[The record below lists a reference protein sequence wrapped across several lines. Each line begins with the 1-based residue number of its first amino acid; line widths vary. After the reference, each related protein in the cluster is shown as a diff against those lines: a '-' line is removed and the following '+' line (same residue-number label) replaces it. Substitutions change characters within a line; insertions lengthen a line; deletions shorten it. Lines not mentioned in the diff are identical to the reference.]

1 MSDADAITNA
11 PGESGALL
19 PSPSVFTDVDSSS
32 AALPEK
38 HSLLRAAF
46 SFPAVL
52 GAALVGAVFV
62 IGRTFDVN
70 PDFWWHAKTG
80 ETILATHR
88 WPTADPFSFTVAG
101 RPWLAYE
108 WLGDVLLGWAA
119 RVGGFRALD
128 ALLVVWG
135 SAIMLALYAYG
146 TLRSGNSKA
155 GFAASAA
162 LLAVASP
169 ALTLRPQMLGYLFLI
184 LTLIALE
191 RFRQGKPRALGLL
204 PLLFLVWINT
214 HGSWLI
220 GLGTV
225 ATFWIC
231 GLVNIEFGNV
241 RSQLWARSESIR
253 LGLALLFSLAVLPI
267 TPYGLGLAA
276 YPFEVASSLP
286 LNFANVTEWR
296 SMPFNEISGKIF
308 LILVVGFFV
317 VQLAYRFTWRLE
329 EFVLVLFGTVM
340 ACLHVRFLLLFV
352 PFFAPVLGVVLARW
366 ISAYDRRK
374 DRFVLNAILMA
385 TTAILVIAYFP
396 SQAALEKNVAQHS
409 PVQAVQYLRQH
420 SVPGRLFATYEFG
433 DYLVWS
439 MAPEQKVFIDGRGE
453 LYEREG
459 VLADYL
465 QIATLRPGAL
475 GVLHSYGVQSCLIR
489 RNEPLETMLEAL
501 PDWQQVY
508 ADDLSVLFVRREPF
522 EAQHADPL
530 SASLDRKE

>member
-1 MSDADAITNA
+1 
-11 PGESGALL
+11 
-19 PSPSVFTDVDSSS
+19 
-32 AALPEK
+32 
-38 HSLLRAAF
+38 
-46 SFPAVL
+46 
-52 GAALVGAVFV
+52 
-62 IGRTFDVN
+62 
-70 PDFWWHAKTG
+70 
-80 ETILATHR
+80 
-88 WPTADPFSFTVAG
+88 
-101 RPWLAYE
+101 
-108 WLGDVLLGWAA
+108 
-119 RVGGFRALD
+119 
-128 ALLVVWG
+128 
-135 SAIMLALYAYG
+135 
-146 TLRSGNSKA
+146 
-155 GFAASAA
+155 
-162 LLAVASP
+162 
-169 ALTLRPQMLGYLFLI
+169 
-184 LTLIALE
+184 
-191 RFRQGKPRALGLL
+191 
-204 PLLFLVWINT
+204 
-214 HGSWLI
+214 
-220 GLGTV
+220 
-225 ATFWIC
+225 
-231 GLVNIEFGNV
+231 
-241 RSQLWARSESIR
+241 
-253 LGLALLFSLAVLPI
+253 
-267 TPYGLGLAA
+267 
-276 YPFEVASSLP
+276 
-286 LNFANVTEWR
+286 
-296 SMPFNEISGKIF
+296 
-308 LILVVGFFV
+308 
-317 VQLAYRFTWRLE
+317 
-329 EFVLVLFGTVM
+329 VLVLFGTVM